1 MSRTLPITQQ
11 AWKKRKFV
19 TMTPSPKVSAAVKQ
33 YVTKRLK
40 KIGELKYWDV
50 SIGGTASSV
59 AMLSYD
65 LLQVTQGS
73 GQANRIGDKI
83 NVKKIDWNLSLQP
96 GDDYNNC
103 RMILFTDKENVTAT
117 GTVITS
123 LYGSPNPNVK
133 LIVDKFVTPKYLSAV
148 GNAAGQAMVPVHVS
162 GSKEVDW
169 IVNYPSGAGT
179 NPSDRQLAFQFHS
192 DSVAIPNPGAY
203 GYVRVW
209 FTDV

>member
-1 MSRTLPITQQ
+1 MSRTVSIDRQP
-11 AWKKRKFV
+11 WRKRKFIQV
-19 TMTPSPKVSAAVKQ
+19 TPNVSPAVRNYVS
-33 YVTKRLK
+33 KRLK
-40 KIGELKYWDV
+40 RVGELKYWDV

-65 LLQVTQGS
+65 LLQVTQGT

-83 NVKKIDWNLSLQP
+83 NVKKIDWNISMQP

-123 LYGSPNPNVK
+123 LYGSPNPNVQ
-133 LIVDKFVTPKYLSAV
+133 LIVDKMVTPKYLSAV

-162 GSKEVDW
+162 GTKKVDW

-179 NPSDRQLAFQFHS
+179 NPGDRQLAFQFHS